1 MVARPSV
8 KILFRSSLSILNQ
21 LLSVCHGY
29 LQDGMHIVVKYISIN
44 YIYKLCV
51 DLECAA
57 GSLLSLRRGSS
68 ILSLD
73 WRARCC
79 RFSLYLSPPPPCLLI
94 KSSCLL
100 SCPRP
105 SIFSCLTPPI
115 QPCPYFKGRKLFRHC
130 RVESRRLLSS
140 QQRRPTATHNN
151 DAISDPK

>member
-8 KILFRSSLSILNQ
+8 KILFRSSLSMLNQ

-73 WRARCC
+73 WRASCC
-79 RFSLYLSPPPPCLLI
+79 RFSLYLSPPPLSLDKI
-94 KSSCLL
+94 LL
-100 SCPRP
+100 SPVL
-105 SIFSCLTPPI
+105 SEAVHF
-115 QPCPYFKGRKLFRHC
+115 
-130 RVESRRLLSS
+130 LLSNPS
-140 QQRRPTATHNN
+140 YSTM
-151 DAISDPK
+151 SLF